1 MRVAILALLAI
12 ASFATEVHAIV
23 RGRAAGNIS
32 RHVVRLSGPNLLCT
46 GVVIGPQEILTA
58 AHCVDNYRR
67 LSVVAGG
74 HRIAVTGVSGGSPA
88 RLTLARPLPA
98 RFQPMAVGGGSGGEF
113 IIAGYGVS
121 YESPRAPSAGL
132 RQARLVPENGSGYG
146 PLVDP
151 HRTGSIGA
159 SACLGDSGGPVAR
172 FDGNSYTLV
181 GIINRA
187 SHPSPTRACGH
198 LTHFV
203 AVGSVGMGASPA
215 VSPPQSRATGGK
227 RHRQK
232 RADADNVDPRDYR

>member
-1 MRVAILALLAI
+1 MRVAILSFLLI
-12 ASFATEVHAIV
+12 ASFASDAQAIV
-23 RGRAAGNIS
+23 RGQAAGGIS

-46 GVVIGPQEILTA
+46 GVVIGPQDILTA

-74 HRIAVTGVSGGSPA
+74 RRIAVTGVSGGSPA

-98 RFQPMAVGGGSGGEF
+98 RFQPIAVGGGTGEY

-121 YESPRAPSAGL
+121 HENPRAPSAGL
-132 RQARLVPENGSGYG
+132 RQARLVSEKGSGYG

-151 HRTGSIGA
+151 HRKGSIGA

-203 AVGSVGMGASPA
+203 AVGGAGSGADPA
-215 VSPPQSRATGGK
+215 VSPAQRSVAP
-227 RHRQK
+227 
-232 RADADNVDPRDYR
+232 